1 MARNATRGGGVSQG
15 GVKTSRET
23 FFRQLKSLAYKR
35 WERVPS
41 SITNSEPRIPKVF
54 ESDMELKEDAMAMD
68 D

>member
-1 MARNATRGGGVSQG
+1 M
-15 GVKTSRET
+15 KTSRET